1 MKKIDF
7 FIKLLN
13 NIYYIISMNRIR
25 LILVRHGQTEYN
37 KLHKI
42 QGSSNID
49 LDQTGRDQAKN
60 IKLQYNIKKF
70 YHTSLNRS
78 RETLEII
85 LKNYNNDN
93 NDIVIEENDL
103 LIERSYGIF
112 EGLTENEIKEK
123 YGDLYNK
130 WKTNVNTDI
139 LNAEKVENVVD
150 RINKFINLLI
160 TKKDKIVLCVTHSG
174 VLHSLYKYINNI
186 NYSEYINIDF
196 KNCSFSF
203 LDIYFDDFDNCKKL
217 SLTIDDYK
225 YEKEL

>member
-1 MKKIDF
+1 
-7 FIKLLN
+7 
-13 NIYYIISMNRIR
+13 MNRIR

-37 KLHKI
+37 NLHKI

-49 LDQTGRDQAKN
+49 LNQTGRDQAKN
-60 IKLQYNIKKF
+60 IKLVYNIDKF

-78 RETLEII
+78 KETLKIMLE
-85 LKNYNNDN
+85 NYNNN
-93 NDIVIEENDL
+93 ISIEENDL

-123 YGDLYNK
+123 YSDLYTK
-130 WKTNVNTDI
+130 WKENVNTDI
-139 LNAEKVENVVD
+139 LNAEKVENVVK

-160 TKKDKIVLCVTHSG
+160 SKKDKIVLCVTHSG

-186 NYSEYINIDF
+186 DYSEYINIDF

-203 LDIYFDDFDNCKKL
+203 LDIYFDDSDNCKNL
-217 SLTIDDYK
+217 SFTVNDIK

>member
-1 MKKIDF
+1 
-7 FIKLLN
+7 
-13 NIYYIISMNRIR
+13 MNRIR

-37 KLHKI
+37 NLHKI
-42 QGSSNID
+42 QGSSNIN
-49 LDQTGRDQAKN
+49 LNETGRDQAKN
-60 IKLQYNIKKF
+60 IKLDNNNIDKF

-85 LKNYNNDN
+85 LKNYKNN
-93 NDIVIEENDL
+93 IIIEENDL

-112 EGLTENEIKEK
+112 EGLSENEIKDT
-123 YGDLYNK
+123 YNDLYIK
-130 WKTNVNTDI
+130 WKKNVNIDI

-160 TKKDKIVLCVTHSG
+160 SKKDKIVLCVTHSG
-174 VLHSLYKYINNI
+174 VLHSLYKFINDI
-186 NYSEYINIDF
+186 DYSEYIDINF

-203 LDIYFDDFDNCKKL
+203 LDIYFDDFDICKKL
-217 SLTIDDYK
+217 SFTVDDIK